1 MSQNYGIIPVFRST
15 KISPLSKTRPAVH
28 YILFVPP
35 FGETNKDAVSIGA
48 RMEGGSSFEDIIDIS
63 ESDGDKFKVKKSIL

>member
-28 YILFVPP
+28 YIFFVPP
-35 FGETNKDAVSIGA
+35 FGGTKKDAVPIGA
-48 RMEGGSSFEDIIDIS
+48 KLKGG
-63 ESDGDKFKVKKSIL
+63 L